1 MKVESLLRELE
12 AAGSKLDETD
22 KACYLLL
29 NMPEQYDVVIT
40 AIETVST
47 TISLEFE
54 LKSKETCEDESKDK
68 SCAFHMNTRKYNS
81 SSRNC
86 SECREVGYFIRE
98 CPKKN
103 KKMEDRQKV
112 EQKRGKRG
120 RQFRGKGKQA
130 NIGWTEEEEETGITS
145 LTEILV
151 AEEKSRKVGERNVE
165 FI

>member
-1 MKVESLLRELE
+1 
-12 AAGSKLDETD
+12 
-22 KACYLLL
+22 
-29 NMPEQYDVVIT
+29 
-40 AIETVST
+40 
-47 TISLEFE
+47 
-54 LKSKETCEDESKDK
+54 
-68 SCAFHMNTRKYNS
+68 MNTRKYNS